1 MIVFIDSGVLGI
13 LANPTK
19 SGVANDCEQWLYG

>member
-13 LANPTK
+13 LANPNK
-19 SGVANDCEQWLYG
+19 FGEAYDCEQWL